1 VSARSRFIGRRAVIK
16 ALLANQRHRAASDS
30 RLASMD
36 FVDVVLLC
44 IAATVVAS
52 LPRMSRLADRW
63 SS

>member
-1 VSARSRFIGRRAVIK
+1 
-16 ALLANQRHRAASDS
+16 
-30 RLASMD
+30 MD